1 MKKYIKPSLELKM
14 LETKDIMTTSRIVD
28 NGQSTYE
35 DENGNIISG
44 LKGTFSSWFESI
56 FNKS

>member
-35 DENGNIISG
+35 DEDGNIISG